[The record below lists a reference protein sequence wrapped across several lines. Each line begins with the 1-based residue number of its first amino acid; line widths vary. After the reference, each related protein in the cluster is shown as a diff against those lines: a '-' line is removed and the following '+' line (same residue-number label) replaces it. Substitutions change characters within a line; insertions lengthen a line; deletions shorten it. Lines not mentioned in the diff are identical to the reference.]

1 MALVCE
7 GEKER
12 RDAILSRKD
21 DALSDFAPKP
31 PRDGCLPVQLAER
44 KHILADQL
52 HHGMDGSLSLIL
64 Y

>member
-31 PRDGCLPVQLAER
+31 PRER